1 MNEEKIKQI
10 FAKYEERDR
19 IQGDCVLTYVP
30 EYNYVELANELIK
43 PETEK
48 LKEILRQV
56 YNILA
61 EAPVEL
67 NMNDYDE
74 EQVKK
79 LNDKMVKAYSLLNYE
94 QRQFL
99 I

>member
-10 FAKYEERDR
+10 FAKYEEWDR
-19 IQGDCVLTYVP
+19 VQGDCALIYVP

-43 PETEK
+43 SETEK

-61 EAPVEL
+61 EPPVEL

-94 QRQFL
+94 QKQFL
-99 I
+99 V